1 VEIESLSSEEVLEVK
16 SNLGK
21 YQIYTQF
28 MKWVIDPAFCTVNVY
43 RLIVLSRAN
52 YNEIDPN
59 CSSKFS
65 N

>member
-1 VEIESLSSEEVLEVK
+1 
-16 SNLGK
+16 
-21 YQIYTQF
+21 

-52 YNEIDPN
+52 FNEMDPN